1 MIQRERSANEQSQ
14 ARTRWS
20 FDRVARLGFLV
31 GQGLDSRHI
40 ADDPMIASTR
50 NNVHRQVNRF
60 GLAFRE
66 PVALRLPPH
75 VLDRLDAAAM
85 KRGLTRGGLMR
96 EVLLAAASEDTLL
109 DNILDDGA

>member
-1 MIQRERSANEQSQ
+1 MTQLETTNDDPMP

-31 GQGLDSRHI
+31 GQGFDARHI
-40 ADDPMIASTR
+40 AADPMIASTR
-50 NNVHRQVNRF
+50 NNVHRQVHRF

-66 PVALRLPPH
+66 AIAMRLPQPA
-75 VLDRLDAAAM
+75 LDRLDAAAI
-85 KRGLTRGGLMR
+85 KRGLTRGGLIR
-96 EVLLAAASEDTLL
+96 EVLLAAASDAALI